1 MKGFMIMLVCLLAIL
16 FSAFHPQGKRLA
28 EKTSEWVTHHISD
41 DVCSQSGRE
50 AQQACADQQNQ
61 MAGKIDP
68 RLDMSDQQRA
78 LSKAL
83 EN

>member
-1 MKGFMIMLVCLLAIL
+1 MLVCLVAIL
-16 FSAFHPQGKRLA
+16 FSAFHPEGKRLA
-28 EKTSEWVTHHISD
+28 GMASDWVTHHIGD
-41 DVCSQSGRE
+41 EVCSKSGRE

-68 RLDMSDQQRA
+68 RLDMTDQQRA
-78 LSKAL
+78 LTKAL

>member
-1 MKGFMIMLVCLLAIL
+1 MLVCLLTIL
-16 FSAFHPQGKRLA
+16 VSAFHPQGRRLV
-28 EKTSEWVTHHISD
+28 ESVSGWVAHHIGD

-61 MAGKIDP
+61 MAAKIDP

-78 LSKAL
+78 LTKAL